1 MHHSPPRRAPYGRL
15 ELVVEEGLDVVAV
28 RITDESRVV
37 AGAIVRAQARRAVVV
52 RSSRLDGC
60 AVESVDGGTIARSK
74 GDVHRTG
81 DRRTFL
87 DPEVSATVGG
97 EAERS
102 LGALHDAESKG
113 FNAAS

>member
-1 MHHSPPRRAPYGRL
+1 VG
-15 ELVVEEGLDVVAV
+15 
-28 RITDESRVV
+28 
-37 AGAIVRAQARRAVVV
+37 AQARRAVV

-81 DRRTFL
+81 DRRSFL
-87 DPEVSATVGG
+87 DPEVSAPLGG

-102 LGALHDAESKG
+102 LGALHDADVEGLQRRLVKG
-113 FNAAS
+113 ATQ